1 MNYGSKHATVQN
13 EVSRT
18 NAYKFIVC
26 LAELIRVD
34 IWSVRESLLP
44 LLQTE
49 AQVSLLQFRKDYPL
63 EYAPTKRRVSPI
75 CVKTEIT

>member
-49 AQVSLLQFRKDYPL
+49 AQVSLLQFHGTILWNMHQLR
-63 EYAPTKRRVSPI
+63 EGWAPSA
-75 CVKTEIT
+75 

>member
-13 EVSRT
+13 EVLRT

-49 AQVSLLQFRKDYPL
+49 AQVSLLQLRRTIL
-63 EYAPTKRRVSPI
+63 WSMHQLREGWAPSA
-75 CVKTEIT
+75 